1 MLLAPSTRYRRA
13 YLHLRT
19 EWSDKAAVARFCR
32 EHPEFVHAEMEL
44 YATRDTKK
52 MKQASESDAGVGPST
67 VDISS
72 SNNND
77 ISEALDTS
85 SD

>member
-1 MLLAPSTRYRRA
+1 MS
-13 YLHLRT
+13 
-19 EWSDKAAVARFCR
+19 RFCR
-32 EHPEFVHAEMEL
+32 EHPEFLHVEVEF
-44 YATRDTKK
+44 YPTRDTKK
-52 MKQASESDAGVGPST
+52 MKQTSESEAGVGPYT